1 MTRLATDPS
10 ATRGETPDTTGIR
23 VGRVV
28 ETDADRALLDLG
40 GGRRAWA
47 DPAMPVRYTAAV
59 GDELLAAGDGER
71 FWIIGVIRGAGSV
84 ELSAI
89 GDVRVQSLA
98 GTLRLGGAEAVEL
111 HAGRLSVI
119 ADAIN
124 TVAKSVRESLG
135 SVLQTVTGRRITRA
149 GSDYRIIEGLSFQRS
164 ERMHSVASKEARID
178 GSTVH
183 LG

>member
-1 MTRLATDPS
+1 MTRLATDPNT
-10 ATRGETPDTTGIR
+10 ARADNPDAAGVR
-23 VGRVV
+23 AGRVL
-28 ETDADRALLDLG
+28 ETDGDRALLDLG
-40 GGRRAWA
+40 RGVRAWA

-84 ELSAI
+84 ELSAL

-111 HAGRLSVI
+111 HAGRLSII
-119 ADAIN
+119 ADAIT
-124 TVAKSVRESLG
+124 TVAKTVRESLG
-135 SVLQTVTGRRITRA
+135 SLLQAVTGRRIVRA
-149 GSDYRIIEGLSFQRS
+149 GSDYRVIEGLSFQRS